1 MKMELN
7 FDIRGNLKPYERVEL
22 SYEEFVDFF
31 VESFDKDST
40 RYQIFENYKKYTEDF
55 QEKVTADFKQWIN
68 GSFVT
73 NKKNPRDIDLVN
85 LIGHEVFEGKE
96 SLIRGEFIRDAV
108 PKNYRIDAY
117 LVILYPE
124 NHKLHNWT
132 RSDLLH
138 WNDWFTRSKMNK
150 RRKRYPKG
158 YIEINFKG

>member
-1 MKMELN
+1 MELN
-7 FDIRGNLKPYERVEL
+7 FDIRGNLKPYERIEL
-22 SYEEFVDFF
+22 SYEEFIGFF
-31 VESFDKDST
+31 VESFEKDST
-40 RYQIFENYKKYTEDF
+40 RHEIFEHYKRYTEEF
-55 QEKVTADFKQWIN
+55 QKKVTTDFKQWVN

-73 NKKNPRDIDLVN
+73 NKKNPKDIDLVN
-85 LIGHEVFEGKE
+85 LVDYEIVEEKE
-96 SLIRGEFIRDAV
+96 SLIRGEFIRGAV
-108 PKNYRIDAY
+108 PKNYGIDAY

-138 WNDWFTRSKMNK
+138 WDDWFTRSKMNK